1 MNCRSRLSEKSCAGS
16 FVTDVLRVA
25 SLVLLGLVS
34 SCDPSGHD
42 QAHGHLYFAAGNYVG
57 QFDLSDGSSLPA
69 ANLGDVTIDHLSNL
83 PGGNLLLTLRV
94 FMNGRETSRILRFNL
109 RQGVSFAL
117 FPGFMAEFLPGPKAV
132 IYSDGSRLLATRRE
146 HSYHDEFVIDDH
158 GYNSRPTVIMLSES
172 ELLFDRVNDGNVVI
186 HRYNADD
193 DTSQALQQLSGVCD
207 LNGAVWIG
215 DTDQLLCRRL
225 GTSPQDSSYV
235 LVSLDGTIEK
245 TLPLPD
251 DKILRALVYLP
262 DQRLVVLTERSN
274 SWGGGQPRN
283 AVWIYDML
291 TAESYVIAKDQY
303 LGVSV
308 VYRP

>member
-1 MNCRSRLSEKSCAGS
+1 
-16 FVTDVLRVA
+16 VTDVLRVV

-34 SCDPSGHD
+34 SCDPSDQD

-94 FMNGRETSRILRFNL
+94 FTNGRETSRILRFNL

-146 HSYHDEFVIDDH
+146 HSYHDESVIDNH
-158 GYNSRPTVIMLSES
+158 GYNSKPTVVMLSES
-172 ELLFDRVNDGNVVI
+172 EILFDRVIDGDVVI
-186 HRYNADD
+186 HRYDANDD
-193 DTSQALQQLSGVCD
+193 ASQALQQLSGVCD
-207 LNGAVWIG
+207 LNVAVWIAA
-215 DTDQLLCRRL
+215 TDQLLCRKF
-225 GTSPQDSSYV
+225 GVAPQDSSYH
-235 LVSLDGTIEK
+235 LVSLDGVVEA
-245 TLPLPD
+245 TLPLPG
-251 DKILRALVYLP
+251 DKILRAIAYLP
-262 DQRLVVLTERSN
+262 DQRLVVLTERSD
-274 SWGGGQPRN
+274 SWGGGQLRN

-291 TAESYVIAKDQY
+291 TAESYVIARDQY
-303 LGVSV
+303 LGTAV